1 MAYPVK
7 RAVLRLVK
15 HTVNRVS
22 VPLARSGHGPFVLV
36 RHVGRRSGRTYATP
50 LVVARVPDGFVITT
64 RTSSPR
70 SSTGAQYQP
79 GRRDRQ

>member
-7 RAVLRLVK
+7 RAFLRLVK
-15 HTVNRVS
+15 HTVNRLS

-50 LVVARVPDGFVITT
+50 LVVRAS
-64 RTSSPR
+64 RTALSS
-70 SSTGAQYQP
+70 S
-79 GRRDRQ
+79 